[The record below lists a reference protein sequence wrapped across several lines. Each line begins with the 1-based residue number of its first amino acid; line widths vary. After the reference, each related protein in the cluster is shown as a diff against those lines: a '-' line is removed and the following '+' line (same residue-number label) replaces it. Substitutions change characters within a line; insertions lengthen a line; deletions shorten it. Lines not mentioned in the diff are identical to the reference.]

1 MKIAYASRTGNV
13 ESIVAQLDMESVRID
28 SGNETLAEDYVLFT
42 YTDGYGDVP
51 AEVEAFLAGNAMF
64 LKGVVV
70 SGDTGYGEAY
80 CLAVTRSRK
89 SMMSNVCTR
98 WRTPAHRK
106 TLRPSRK
113 SSLLCKSC
121 VQTNA
126 SLSGCSPFTARRY

>member
-13 ESIVAQLDMESVRID
+13 ESIVAQLDMESVRFD

-80 CLAVTRSRK
+80 CLAGDKIAEEHDVECLYK
-89 SMMSNVCTR
+89 VENAG
-98 WRTPAHRK
+98 TPEDIAAIK
-106 TLRPSRK
+106 EKL
-113 SSLLCKSC
+113 
-121 VQTNA
+121 A
-126 SLSGCSPFTARRY
+126 SL

>member
-51 AEVEAFLAGNAMF
+51 AEVESSLEIPAME
-64 LKGVVV
+64 KPTVWP
-70 SGDTGYGEAY
+70 
-80 CLAVTRSRK
+80 VTRSRK
-89 SMMSNVCTR
+89 SMMSNVCIR